1 MNIDSINVDKLY
13 ISDINVRKT
22 NINEI
27 AELSNSIDMNGLIKS

>member
-27 AELSNSIDMNGLIKS
+27 TELSNSIDIS